1 MGRTDVMGETLSIIP
16 SVTYLWNVLNC
27 TKLLALGW
35 GCSSVVESLVSI
47 QEALRSS
54 PSKEAKKLGSRKTKT
69 QTGLPK
75 EFLAKASL
83 GNITS
88 FR

>member
-1 MGRTDVMGETLSIIP
+1 MGADRCDGGTLSMVP
-16 SVTYLWNVLNC
+16 SVTYLQNVPNC
-27 TKLLALGW
+27 TNFLALGL
-35 GCSSVVESLVSI
+35 GCSSVVESLLSR

-54 PSKEAKKLGSRKTKT
+54 PSKEAKKLGSRKSKT

-75 EFLAKASL
+75 GFLAKASL
-83 GNITS
+83 GNTTS

>member
-1 MGRTDVMGETLSIIP
+1 M
-16 SVTYLWNVLNC
+16 
-27 TKLLALGW
+27 
-35 GCSSVVESLVSI
+35 VESLLSI
-47 QEALRSS
+47 WEALRSS

-83 GNITS
+83 GNIAS

>member
-1 MGRTDVMGETLSIIP
+1 MPMECTELNRIAGPWLGLQLSGRE
-16 SVTYLWNVLNC
+16 
-27 TKLLALGW
+27 LAEYTG
-35 GCSSVVESLVSI
+35 GPEV
-47 QEALRSS
+47 
-54 PSKEAKKLGSRKTKT
+54 SKEAKKLGSRKTKT